1 MYTVKVKSK
10 LTQLVALSIGAA
22 LLLVACGGGTTATD
36 TTTISDTPTPTPTP
50 TPTSDGA
57 LGKQLWVNNCASCHG
72 GDYGMGKNPSKTLS
86 AIAKNTGGMGYLT
99 GTIGQAEASRIGTY
113 TANPSAY

>member
-22 LLLVACGGGTTATD
+22 LLLVACGGGTT
-36 TTTISDTPTPTPTP
+36 
-50 TPTSDGA
+50 
-57 LGKQLWVNNCASCHG
+57 LWVNNCASCHG